1 MSSQSFIDAID
12 NLSFSTTGK
21 MASKTTLPMCLII
34 ECESNLTAPERLSY
48 ARELEIAVRFGGRL
62 FVDESEID
70 SGLVDRLA
78 SKMKSDMKRI
88 AFSDALD
95 FAQNVVAVAAKNG
108 NRELLKMAFD
118 FQDRILKTP

>member
-1 MSSQSFIDAID
+1 MEKKSFLDAID

-21 MASKTTLPMCLII
+21 MASKTTLPMGLII

-62 FVDESEID
+62 FVDESD
-70 SGLVDRLA
+70 
-78 SKMKSDMKRI
+78 
-88 AFSDALD
+88 
-95 FAQNVVAVAAKNG
+95 AQNVVAVAAKNG

-118 FQDRILKTP
+118 FQDRILKTR